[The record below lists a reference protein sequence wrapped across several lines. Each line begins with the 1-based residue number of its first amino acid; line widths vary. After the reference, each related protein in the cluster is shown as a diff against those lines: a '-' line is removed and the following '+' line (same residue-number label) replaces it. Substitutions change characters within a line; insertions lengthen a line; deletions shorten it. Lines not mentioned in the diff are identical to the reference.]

1 MKKPLSAVSLII
13 LIMVSIIS
21 LYPFYMMLMMSTYRT
36 EDIFTG
42 IKLMPGNYWFINLQE
57 VLRGNF
63 VRSLM
68 NSLIVSI
75 IATFVSVQIS
85 AMAGYALNIYSF
97 RFRKAIFRIILATMA
112 IPMQISLVGYLIQMR
127 SFRLTNTLV
136 PIIICHFASAFGVYW
151 MTKYLESALPKEM
164 VESAR
169 IDGCHE
175 LRVFYQIAIPCMVP
189 AITTLT
195 LLSFITS
202 WNSYLLPLILI
213 NRQSLMT
220 IPLFIQSLSTVF
232 RTDFG
237 AQLNALVLTTTPIL
251 ILFIIGSKSF
261 IKGLTAGAVKG

>member
-1 MKKPLSAVSLII
+1 MKKISTIASFFI
-13 LIMVSIIS
+13 LIVISMIS
-21 LYPFYMMLMMSTYRT
+21 LYPFYMMVMMSTYRA

-63 VRSLM
+63 ARSIM

-75 IATFVSVQIS
+75 TATFVSVQIS

-97 RFRKAIFRIILATMA
+97 KFRKSIFRIILATMA

-127 SFRLTNTLV
+127 ALGINNTLI
-136 PIIICHFASAFGVYW
+136 PIIICHFASAFGVFW
-151 MTKYLESALPKEM
+151 MTKYLEGALPKEM

-175 LRVFYQIAIPCMVP
+175 LRVFYQIAIPCIVP

-195 LLSFITS
+195 LLSFVGS

-220 IPLFIQSLSTVF
+220 IPLFIQSLSGVY
-232 RTDFG
+232 RTDYG
-237 AQLNALVLTTTPIL
+237 AQLAALVLTTTPIL
-251 ILFIIGSKSF
+251 VLFIIGSKSF